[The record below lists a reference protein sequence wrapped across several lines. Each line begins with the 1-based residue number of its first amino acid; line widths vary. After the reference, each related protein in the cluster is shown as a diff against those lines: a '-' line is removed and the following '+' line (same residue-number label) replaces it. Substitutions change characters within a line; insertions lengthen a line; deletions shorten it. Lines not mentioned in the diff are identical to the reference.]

1 MLVEAENSRINQQ
14 LLQVDVVCICE
25 RGHLRLR
32 DKFFYYFVINFLQLC
47 LSASIVVLSYLFI
60 RLFVFTRPFVRL

>member
-14 LLQVDVVCICE
+14 LLQVDVVCISK